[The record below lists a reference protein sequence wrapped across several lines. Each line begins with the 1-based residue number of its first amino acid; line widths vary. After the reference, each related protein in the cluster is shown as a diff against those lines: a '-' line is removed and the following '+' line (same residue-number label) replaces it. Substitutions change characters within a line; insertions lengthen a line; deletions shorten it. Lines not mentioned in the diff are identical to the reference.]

1 MKKAV
6 KQERILLSQPFL
18 HQSVSE
24 KPFPQSASPTLRY
37 ILPLF
42 GCRRPAT
49 PPSFGQNLPQ
59 TGTRSLRKAFF
70 RHALAFN
77 RSGYNTF
84 DNISL
89 AEQVE
94 DDNRHNCKNQ
104 SSHHCSHIYRAVST
118 FQILNCHRHCL
129 IFSLIQYK

>member
-1 MKKAV
+1 M
-6 KQERILLSQPFL
+6 S
-18 HQSVSE
+18 
-24 KPFPQSASPTLRY
+24 T
-37 ILPLF
+37 
-42 GCRRPAT
+42 
-49 PPSFGQNLPQ
+49 
-59 TGTRSLRKAFF
+59 
-70 RHALAFN
+70 LAFN
-77 RSGYNTF
+77 RSGYNAF

-104 SSHHCSHIYRAVST
+104 SSHYCSHIYRTVST